1 VSAAPRPCAA
11 PVRGGGAR
19 RWALVGRIHAGGD
32 GRHPNTPDVFVWC
45 LRCTCSSRSRRRTT
59 GGGRRD
65 GAAPSGREARYGNPT
80 PPTSAVRR
88 LSPGV
93 TAPPACRPRDGVPV
107 KWPRAEVP
115 GAPLRAAHPIRTPAV
130 AATERGRRNG
140 RAASRRLQGRVSGAP
155 YAPAPLLGRLASGGC
170 WRADPAVRSGPHA
183 QDAGGAVTR
192 DRTHGRPMI
201 VAGPREMAEMPKR
214 L

>member
-1 VSAAPRPCAA
+1 MLDARHTRKWCALRRP
-11 PVRGGGAR
+11 P
-19 RWALVGRIHAGGD
+19 LQ
-32 GRHPNTPDVFVWC
+32 
-45 LRCTCSSRSRRRTT
+45 SMY
-59 GGGRRD
+59 
-65 GAAPSGREARYGNPT
+65 AAPSARRASRLRAPAVAATDRGPRAPERVACGGMRVARYGNPT